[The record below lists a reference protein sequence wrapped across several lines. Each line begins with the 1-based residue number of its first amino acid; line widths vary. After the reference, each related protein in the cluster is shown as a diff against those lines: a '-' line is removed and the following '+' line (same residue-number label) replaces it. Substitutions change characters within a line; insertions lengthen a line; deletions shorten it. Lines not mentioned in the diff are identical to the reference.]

1 MELGDETGLEGERR
15 ANLRESEGGAEAKR
29 EPYSDREPVLPDSTR
44 DDTDAGWGERPRDNA
59 EWLRGERPPHW
70 D

>member
-1 MELGDETGLEGERR
+1 VDRHDDPGLDDERPVDLSDGE
-15 ANLRESEGGAEAKR
+15 AI
-29 EPYSDREPVLPDSTR
+29 LPDSTR

-59 EWLRGERPPHW
+59 DWLREERPPHW